1 MSGDA
6 DRNYSKD
13 VSCCLLQRNE
23 KLIPILGVCIGI
35 VVVLRTNLLKLKII
49 KVLVSFPLY
58 LHFLYSQT
66 NETVVIRLSKF
77 KLKNLETLKH
87 KNP

>member
-23 KLIPILGVCIGI
+23 KLIPILGVCIVI
-35 VVVLRTNLLKLKII
+35 VVVLRTNLLKLKIQ
-49 KVLVSFPLY
+49 SSGFFSPLPA
-58 LHFLYSQT
+58 FSQQPT
-66 NETVVIRLSKF
+66 NGTVVIRL
-77 KLKNLETLKH
+77 
-87 KNP
+87 